1 MRFAFAAASL
11 ALAASQAFSADSVF
25 TTLSARDNPDGATI
39 FSASM
44 GLSNSEN
51 IYNIGFS
58 NKRAHGKDGRRFKM
72 GLGNGLQSGFSA
84 LVDNVAISV
93 NGIPAK
99 ILQLKKETLR
109 KWSGPGGAEGVE
121 FKLNFDG
128 ALVDVRFS
136 MVPGSPVLFGELA
149 KSKDGMQLMP
159 VTNVAI
165 KITAI
170 PSFLECGSGRKTRF
184 YKYARQVRTASRLIE
199 LPPNRTE
206 KMLPSDRYFVFQDGE
221 YDGSEEGRGRG
232 PSATWAFSPTAGTI
246 TINDSWTTSVE
257 YRPKLDR
264 PFRFALF
271 EFKSRRVPNKDFAGQ
286 VARLAS
292 SLSKNAYK

>member
-1 MRFAFAAASL
+1 MRSAAIVVLL
-11 ALAASQAFSADSVF
+11 ALAASHAFSADSVF
-25 TTLSARDNPDGATI
+25 TTLSTRDNPDGATI
-39 FSASM
+39 FSAST

-51 IYNIGFS
+51 IYSIGFS
-58 NKRAHGKDGRRFKM
+58 NRRAHGKDGRRFKM
-72 GLGNGLQSGFSA
+72 TLGNGLQSGFSA

-128 ALVDVRFS
+128 ARVDVRFS
-136 MVPGSPVLFGELA
+136 MVPGSPVLFGEIV
-149 KSKDGMQLMP
+149 KSEDGVQLTP
-159 VTNVAI
+159 VTNVAVR
-165 KITAI
+165 ITAI

-184 YKYARQVRTASRLIE
+184 YKYARQVRTAARLIE

-206 KMLPSDRYFVFQDGE
+206 KMLPSDRYFILQDGE

-232 PSATWAFSPTAGTI
+232 PSATWAFSPTVGTV
-246 TINDSWTTSVE
+246 TINDSWTTYVE

-271 EFKSRRVPNKDFAGQ
+271 EFKSKRVSNKDFLGQ
-286 VARLAS
+286 TARLAS
-292 SLSKNAYK
+292 RPPKNAYK